1 MKQRIILLIS
11 ILFLCELTF
20 AQEKLSLSLSQAQEF
35 ALSHNRKIKNATLD
49 IQKAE
54 ANRWSTF
61 LTMMPQ
67 VNGAFDYA
75 NMMGYKLNMMGF
87 NIAMPPYATI
97 SVTTSISISAAQII
111 GVQMQKIAA
120 DMSDIVRKQ
129 TEQQV
134 LNQVRTLYFSALVM
148 EETSNLL
155 DSNLANMRQLL
166 AHTENSVK
174 VGILNQT
181 DADKLAVQIVTIEN
195 SINSVK
201 RSLEMVYNALRL
213 QLGIGVDDKILLT
226 QTIDELVDIEKAK
239 SLLSNQ
245 FSVENN
251 YNYQL
256 LLGSTDI
263 SKAQL
268 NQKKWAYAPSVTAF
282 HSYTKKEYFSDEPTM
297 NMTPPNIIGVSLKV
311 PIFSSASRYVSVKAA
326 QIDYEKQLN
335 TLADAEEGL
344 IIQHKQLCYNLSS
357 ALETYQTQKKNIEV
371 NKRIFDDVSLKFEN
385 GMASSLEVTNAGT
398 SLINAQSSYVQTLM
412 NLISAQVALEELLQ
426 NEK

>member
-181 DADKLAVQIVTIEN
+181 DADKLSVQIVTIEN

-213 QLGIGVDDKILLT
+213 QLGIGVDDEILLT

-311 PIFSSASRYVSVKAA
+311 PIFSSASRYASVKAA

-412 NLISAQVALEELLQ
+412 NLISAQIALEELLQ
-426 NEK
+426 NE

>member
-311 PIFSSASRYVSVKAA
+311 PIFSSASRYV
-326 QIDYEKQLN
+326 
-335 TLADAEEGL
+335 
-344 IIQHKQLCYNLSS
+344 
-357 ALETYQTQKKNIEV
+357 
-371 NKRIFDDVSLKFEN
+371 
-385 GMASSLEVTNAGT
+385 
-398 SLINAQSSYVQTLM
+398 
-412 NLISAQVALEELLQ
+412 
-426 NEK
+426 